1 MRRELTQD
9 GIHYERGI
17 VQKVNVCVNSQTPL
31 LQFLPPA
38 DGSPDPGWRTRA
50 RLTELEE
57 GVDYRFSPGGVTRMV
72 YPLVRTLLAQGVLD
86 EAHWVSLNPV
96 GPRVVQTDG
105 LTLHNVALGPQR
117 MGGYGKTK
125 EAIWSTV
132 HGLEPSES
140 AQDLF
145 WSEEF
150 SEYAF
155 YNRTT
160 SERIRELDSQLDF
173 DLFYIHDFQQMPVG
187 QMLQSLKPKLF
198 RWHIPFDAARI
209 PENWRSL
216 FVNYLN
222 SYDLVI
228 VSCDRYRAALRA
240 LGYRGKSVRMYPYVD
255 PEEYRRPGK
264 KVAAATC
271 ARWGVRPDDIVV
283 LVVARMDPAKAQDR
297 AIRALARL
305 VPKYPRL
312 RLVLVGNGSF
322 SAAPGG
328 LGLSKSARWK
338 AHLEAEAYQLGVHE
352 HVIFTGHVPQQALDC
367 FYERASFTILPSVYE
382 GFGLVVVESWL
393 HRRPALVTD
402 RAGIAELVRD
412 GKNGILFDPDDI
424 VTLARKMRR
433 LLDDQGDLVRRLVRN
448 ASVTARACTI
458 ETAARVEAKLM
469 SEVLEA

>member
-1 MRRELTQD
+1 VE
-9 GIHYERGI
+9 
-17 VQKVNVCVNSQTPL
+17 KVNVCINSQTPL

-38 DGSPDPGWRTRA
+38 DGSPGPGWPTRA
-50 RLTELEE
+50 HLTELEE

-72 YPLVRTLLAQGVLD
+72 YPLVRKLLAQGVLD
-86 EAHWVSLNPV
+86 ETHWVSLNPL
-96 GPRVVQTDG
+96 GPREIRTDG

-132 HGLEPSES
+132 HGLEPSDS

-187 QMLQSLKPKLF
+187 QMLQTLKPKLF
-198 RWHIPFDAARI
+198 RWHIPFDASRI

-216 FVNYLN
+216 FVNYLD
-222 SYDLVI
+222 SYDTVV
-228 VSCDRYRAALRA
+228 VSCDRYRTALRS

-255 PEEYRRPGK
+255 PGEYRRPGK

-297 AIRALARL
+297 AVRALARL
-305 VPKYPRL
+305 VPNYPHL

-338 AHLEAEAYQLGVHE
+338 ARLEAEAQRLGVRE
-352 HVIFTGHVPQQALDC
+352 RVIFTGHIPQHALDC
-367 FYERASFTILPSVYE
+367 FYERASFTILPSVNE
-382 GFGLVVVESWL
+382 GFGLVVVESWF
-393 HRRPALVTD
+393 HRRPALVTE
-402 RAGIAELVRD
+402 RAGIAELVED
-412 GKNGILFDPDDI
+412 GKNGLLFDPDD
-424 VTLARKMRR
+424 TAALARKMRR
-433 LLDDQGDLVRRLVRN
+433 LLDDRGDLARRLVRN
-448 ASVTARACTI
+448 ATVTARACTI
-458 ETAARVEAKLM
+458 GTAARAEAKLM
-469 SEVLEA
+469 TEVLEA